1 MKKIR
6 LNAFSIGNKLQYQA
20 LFLAGIILL
29 FLIWCT
35 TEYYQLKE
43 IHQSAS
49 ALYQVEHLAEN
60 LKIIEKLE
68 AGDGITKASEINKI
82 AEALKKELL
91 SINQLGEESKST
103 FNKNLKALG
112 KENDLTIDLTK
123 SSIGLEKFNEQEL
136 DTHLKQELS
145 LIGEVVKIGKTESDI
160 AWADYKNKIAF
171 FIGLFSALIF
181 GTYLVQLRKNK
192 KYLTIQLD
200 DIGHTLEEFS
210 KGKLPTPHEIK
221 EQSDFSTIKQKI
233 NTAVEM
239 VGAATEFAEHIGNGK
254 LDEEYQNQF
263 SNGQLAHSLITMKEK
278 LKQFNLETELRN
290 WNTEGIAKFAEI
302 LRKNN
307 EDLSQLGDEIIRH
320 LVKYLHAN
328 QGSFFALNDENPDD
342 LFLEVKAT
350 YAWDKKKYVKKRI
363 ELGEGL
369 VGQAWQEREQL
380 VIYEVPTDYLHITSG
395 LGLANPDC
403 LLLTPLVF
411 GDTCLGVIEMASFKK
426 WLPHE
431 LAFMKQLAESI
442 AATIGGVKVNERT
455 RKLLEDAQAM
465 TTRMSIQ
472 EEEMRQNMEE
482 MTATQEEM
490 LRKEAETNELIKQLQ
505 KNEEELRIKEEL
517 KRKEQELLVTIA
529 EMQKIQE
536 ESNEREKKLK
546 YSVQKISEMEMQLAN
561 SFALEMENDELKEE
575 IARLKKK
582 T

>member
-1 MKKIR
+1 
-6 LNAFSIGNKLQYQA
+6 
-20 LFLAGIILL
+20 
-29 FLIWCT
+29 
-35 TEYYQLKE
+35 
-43 IHQSAS
+43 
-49 ALYQVEHLAEN
+49 
-60 LKIIEKLE
+60 
-68 AGDGITKASEINKI
+68 
-82 AEALKKELL
+82 
-91 SINQLGEESKST
+91 
-103 FNKNLKALG
+103 
-112 KENDLTIDLTK
+112 
-123 SSIGLEKFNEQEL
+123 
-136 DTHLKQELS
+136 
-145 LIGEVVKIGKTESDI
+145 
-160 AWADYKNKIAF
+160 
-171 FIGLFSALIF
+171 
-181 GTYLVQLRKNK
+181 
-192 KYLTIQLD
+192 
-200 DIGHTLEEFS
+200 
-210 KGKLPTPHEIK
+210 
-221 EQSDFSTIKQKI
+221 
-233 NTAVEM
+233 M